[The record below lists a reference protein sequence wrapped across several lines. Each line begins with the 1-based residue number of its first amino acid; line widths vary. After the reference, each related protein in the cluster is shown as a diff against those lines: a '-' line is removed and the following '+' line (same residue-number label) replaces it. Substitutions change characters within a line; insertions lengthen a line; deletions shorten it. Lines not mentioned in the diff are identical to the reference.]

1 MTSHFWIAVSFA
13 EVGEAG
19 EGGEGALH
27 RVRLELVDRQRL
39 LQVQPRR
46 SLHLLGPFHP
56 VPVGLLEHRLR
67 DEVGAPVGGLDRQA
81 AEQVDAEAVPF
92 SLRISARARPA

>member
-1 MTSHFWIAVSFA
+1 MKASASATGSRKTRISSPCNVSTHSHHTPCREMTSHFWIAVSFA

-67 DEVGAPVGGLDRQA
+67 DE
-81 AEQVDAEAVPF
+81 
-92 SLRISARARPA
+92 